1 MRNEIFS
8 QIKQNRKRFYSELKT
23 TEVKT
28 SAKGI
33 PSGKPE
39 TEVKEHSDKIRE
51 KINNIEADKFNI
63 NPKMSTQ
70 RFHFNFKPIL
80 QFGNS
85 FSDNTLKILKKGNAR
100 FDKLNQSLIEFTDK
114 ITQWFYEV
122 SSGFFEDPNDFEEFS
137 DEMNFRSSQN
147 SLHER
152 SGTLNFVGINQT
164 GPMALNASYLTSQ
177 ERFLLWLNK
186 QYQRIVLFFESDE
199 LTEIKK
205 VKSPKL
211 EPKEINLNEQITDRK
226 ASSTE
231 MRDDSEDTVKR
242 KEENTIFERL
252 SSLIFKNP
260 IIASVNIMCT
270 VEMIMIIGKK
280 ALLTIFPIINRF
292 I

>member
-28 SAKGI
+28 S
-33 PSGKPE
+33 KPE
-39 TEVKEHSDKIRE
+39 TEVKEHSNKISE
-51 KINNIEADKFNI
+51 KNNNIEADKFNI
-63 NPKMSTQ
+63 NPKISTQ
-70 RFHFNFKPIL
+70 KFHFNFKPIL

-85 FSDNTLKILKKGNAR
+85 FSDHTLKILKKGNAG
-100 FDKLNQSLIEFTDK
+100 FDKLNQSLIESTGK

-147 SLHER
+147 SFNER
-152 SGTLNFVGINQT
+152 SGTLNFIGINQT
-164 GPMALNASYLTSQ
+164 GTMALDASYLTSQ

-186 QYQRIVLFFESDE
+186 QYQKIVLFFESDE
-199 LTEIKK
+199 LAEIKI
-205 VKSPKL
+205 VKSPKIV
-211 EPKEINLNEQITDRK
+211 PKEIYFTKKKSNINT
-226 ASSTE
+226 SFTE
-231 MRDDSEDTVKR
+231 MSTIIKSNESRR
-242 KEENTIFERL
+242 KKTISFYKLITFILKHPVFISMNIL
-252 SSLIFKNP
+252 S
-260 IIASVNIMCT
+260 T
-270 VEMIMIIGKK
+270 VEIIMIIGKK